1 MGFKNILW
9 QGSSLKQDASNRLV
23 TDKEKT
29 IWNNKANNSHT
40 HTKSE
45 VGLGNVDNTA
55 DSTKSVKYATSA
67 GSATKVTQS
76 AIKSSDYTNWRPIIW
91 GSSNSANEGFTPTTV
106 TDSVFSDPNL
116 TYQPSSGT
124 LRATVFKG
132 KLSGTAD
139 AANSVAWGNVS
150 GKPSTFTPS
159 SHTHTKSQITDFGT
173 HVYDATISR
182 DANTVLA
189 APNGSSG
196 VATFRKLVA
205 ADIPSLT
212 KSKISDFPTSLPAS
226 DVYSWAKA
234 STKPSYSKSE
244 VGLGNVDNTADKN
257 KSVNYANSAGT
268 ASHVPNSGEGTGNMA
283 RHVWFSNTDPE
294 TSRVYSDKFQYNPAT
309 DVLTVGSITGSA
321 GSVAW
326 GNVSGRPS
334 SLPASDVYAWAKA
347 SSKPSY
353 TWNEIASKPS
363 TFTPSSHTHNYA
375 GSSSVGG
382 SANSAVKLDTSTAG
396 SATQP
401 VYFSG
406 GKPVACSYTLGKSV
420 PSNAVFTDTD
430 TWRPLGTT
438 ANTACA
444 GNDSRLSNSRPASDV
459 YSWAKASS
467 KPSYAWSEIT
477 SKPSTF
483 TPSSHTHT
491 KSQVGLGNVDN
502 TADSAKSVK
511 YATSAGSATTA
522 SQLMLGSRA
531 TTFNWNGQGG
541 QPEWLFGSNESNIT
555 GGSTSNVYVYNPSN
569 FHVAHAN
576 ESSTLGITANP
587 TNSNNLDTPLNF
599 AQHSVSAYFITTNG
613 QVTDQPSTYG
623 MLLNV
628 GWPGSD
634 CHQIWMNQPGGRIYQ
649 RGGNSAGWSG
659 SWHRI
664 LCDDD
669 IIETSYYYNAGDA
682 LLYTPNES
690 AIRFNGGTPWG
701 IVKLPNSL
709 QVVNG
714 EGSKFRF
721 QNRYCY
727 CDAGFVS
734 SGIWNATAS
743 NAANMFINS
752 NGFVYHS
759 TSASKYKLDIKPL
772 EEDSSYPYKLLNL
785 QPKQWF
791 DKGETERYAELLSKE
806 YSGEEIDEEF
816 KQEAECSSLDS
827 YYGLIAEDLEATGL
841 EKFCSYGKENTDG
854 KKEVEGIM
862 YDRIPILMIPI
873 LKDLVEY
880 VKTTY
885 PLIKDSIKDK
895 DAASKV
901 SSIIDRMNSI
911 NDSTMV
917 NTTYKVDNTEK

>member
-1 MGFKNILW
+1 MGLINVKW
-9 QGSSLKQDASNRLV
+9 KGASLKQDASNRLV
-23 TDKEKT
+23 TDSEKT
-29 IWNNKANNSHT
+29 TWNSKANGEHT

-67 GSATKVTQS
+67 GSTSNVIDVGAG
-76 AIKSSDYTNWRPIIW
+76 SD
-91 GSSNSANEGFTPTTV
+91 
-106 TDSVFSDPNL
+106 
-116 TYQPSSGT
+116 
-124 LRATVFKG
+124 
-132 KLSGTAD
+132 
-139 AANSVAWGNVS
+139 
-150 GKPSTFTPS
+150 
-159 SHTHTKSQITDFGT
+159 
-173 HVYDATISR
+173 
-182 DANTVLA
+182 
-189 APNGSSG
+189 
-196 VATFRKLVA
+196 
-205 ADIPSLT
+205 
-212 KSKISDFPTSLPAS
+212 
-226 DVYSWAKA
+226 
-234 STKPSYSKSE
+234 
-244 VGLGNVDNTADKN
+244 N
-257 KSVNYANSAGT
+257 KS
-268 ASHVPNSGEGTGNMA
+268 
-283 RHVWFSNTDPE
+283 RHVWFSNTNPE

-321 GSVAW
+321 SSAASVPW
-326 GNVSGRPS
+326 SGVT
-334 SLPASDVYAWAKA
+334 D
-347 SSKPSY
+347 
-353 TWNEIASKPS
+353 KPS

-375 GSSSVGG
+375 GSNSAGGAANYVAAAQASVTSEAYRHVWFSDAGTETARCYNDSFKYDPKSNKLTVNISG
-382 SANSAVKLDTSTAG
+382 SANSV
-396 SATQP
+396 
-401 VYFSG
+401 
-406 GKPVACSYTLGKSV
+406 
-420 PSNAVFTDTD
+420 
-430 TWRPLGTT
+430 
-438 ANTACA
+438 
-444 GNDSRLSNSRPASDV
+444 
-459 YSWAKASS
+459 
-467 KPSYAWSEIT
+467 AWSGVT
-477 SKPSTF
+477 GKPSTF

-669 IIETSYYYNAGDA
+669 IIETAYYYGADDV

-701 IVKLPNSL
+701 IAKLPNSL

-721 QNRYCY
+721 QNSYCY
-727 CDAGFVS
+727 CDAGFYSKGIFNTTS
-734 SGIWNATAS
+734 SSTA
-743 NAANMFINS
+743 NLHIDS
-752 NGFVYHS
+752 NGLIRRIG
-759 TSASKYKLDIKPL
+759 SASKYKLDIKPL

-806 YSGEEIDEEF
+806 YNGEEMDEESRVV
-816 KQEAECSSLDS
+816 AENSNIDS

-841 EKFCSYGKENTDG
+841 EKFCSYGKENKDG

-880 VKTTY
+880 VKITY